1 MEMYKRLAVVGMLSI
16 TTIFVVAC
24 NGNSVGT
31 GDDIGDVEVEVDEDD
46 VELASEP
53 IRINPN
59 IDKDSEIYS
68 EGPQG
73 EVATSAH
80 DIELTPDQVEE
91 ISEGNYTAAISMHYA
106 GNDWSRAQLDGLQQ
120 TFAQMGVEVIAITDA
135 QFSVEKQASDIETL
149 MARDPDILVS
159 IPVDPV
165 STAGA
170 YRAAADAGIHL
181 VFMDNVPDGFEPGE
195 DYVSVVS
202 ADNYGNGTVAAHT
215 LADELEE
222 EGQIGVI
229 YHDADFFVTA
239 QRVEA
244 FEQTIEEE
252 YPNIEIVER
261 DGIAEPEDGESVAAA
276 MLTRN
281 SDLDGL
287 FVVWDV
293 PAEGALSAVRTAG
306 MDDLVMTT
314 IDLGS
319 GVALD
324 MARDQQIKGVGAQL
338 PFDQGVAEAI
348 IAGHALLE
356 EEVPSYIAVPA
367 TTVTRENLLDSWE
380 LVYNEEPPAEII
392 EAFE

>member
-1 MEMYKRLAVVGMLSI
+1 MKKYKKLILTGAVLLTSFFG
-16 TTIFVVAC
+16 VAC
-24 NGNSVGT
+24 NDDGNEDAV
-31 GDDIGDVEVEVDEDD
+31 GDVDVEINVDD
-46 VELASEP
+46 VEIATEP
-53 IRINPN
+53 IRINPD
-59 IDKDSEIYS
+59 IDAESEIFS

-73 EVATSAH
+73 EIAVSAH
-80 DIELTPDQVEE
+80 EVELTPEEVKE

-106 GNDWSRAQLDGLQQ
+106 GNDWSRAQIDGLQQ
-120 TFAQMGVEVIAITDA
+120 TFAKMGIEVIAITDA

-149 MARDPDILVS
+149 MARNPDILVS

-170 YRAAADAGIHL
+170 YRQAAEAGIHL
-181 VFMDNVPDGFEPGE
+181 VFMDNVPDGFNPGE

-202 ADNYGNGTVAAHT
+202 ADNYGNGIVAART
-215 LADELEE
+215 MAEELGG
-222 EGQIGVI
+222 EGKIGVI

-244 FEQTIEEE
+244 FERTIEEE

-261 DGIAEPEDGESVAAA
+261 GGIAEPEDGESVASA
-276 MLTRN
+276 MITRN
-281 SDLDGL
+281 AELDGL

-293 PAEGALSAVRTAG
+293 PAEGALAAARTAG
-306 MDDLVMTT
+306 LDDLVVTT

-324 MARDQQIKGVGAQL
+324 MARNQHIKGIGAQL

-348 IAGHALLE
+348 LAGYAILGKE
-356 EEVPSYIAVPA
+356 APSYVAVPA
-367 TTVTRENLLDSWE
+367 LTVTRDNLLESWK
-380 LVYNEEPPAEII
+380 LVYNEEAPSEII
-392 EAFE
+392 DALD